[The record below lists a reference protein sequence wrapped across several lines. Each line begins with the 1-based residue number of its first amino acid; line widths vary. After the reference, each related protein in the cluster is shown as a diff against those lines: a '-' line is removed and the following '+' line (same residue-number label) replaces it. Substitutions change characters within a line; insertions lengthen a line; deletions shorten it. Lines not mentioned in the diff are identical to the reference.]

1 MAYTTVSL
9 PFGGGVDTKTDPK
22 QVAAQ
27 KNTLLYD
34 CIFTNPKRIT
44 KRNGYDPFTTAMV
57 GGGVWSSPT
66 MSASIRNQVLLAA
79 TTTNG
84 QRLISY
90 SEDLNA
96 WEDVGKYLSI
106 AVSKQT
112 IASIG
117 AAESPAPTSVTPYGY
132 FNGNSIVLGNIA
144 LYTYETAAG
153 SSGGQ
158 EDNFGQQ
165 PLQGY
170 YSILDTETGV
180 YLAKDVPIT
189 NGNGFVK
196 PALLGASQLAI
207 FYIRVS
213 TGKLCVRL
221 VTVNSSGVSLGSEI
235 VIATC
240 VSSSGANVQYPYC
253 YDYVTTATGAALGVA
268 DGNNLLV
275 YKLTSSGTATLEA
288 TLSAGT
294 GFPIPINLTTDSSG
308 NIWVYWADSDQVV
321 YVAIYTSSYGVVL
334 ATTTITSSSSNAI
347 LQIAAYNSSAGV
359 QTVWITIYEL
369 VTVSQYTNGSY
380 VVSTQVYTITTGGT
394 STDTGLRLPS
404 SVYGKPFLINSVN
417 YMPMCTYSQ
426 SQSTGMILDTTDGN
440 AVAKFLPTEC
450 ENIYTSGYDLSGN
463 TYSAAAP
470 LSGRYPGFLTQPNI
484 LSSTMVSIAS
494 MQVISSGLF
503 DPTSSTNLSAFPVVV
518 TTAATLTVVDI
529 TFDFD
534 NIDAYQA
541 VTQQETLLLNG
552 GIVSAYDGASV
563 TELGYTVDP
572 DNLVIKPVG
581 SGGSIPTGTFIYY
594 LTYSWVDA
602 LGNLYESAPSLG
614 ITAIFASGSSNS
626 VQMNIY
632 LNLTTLK
639 KGVITNIWRSDSN
652 LGGNIAYLIGT
663 LPSGTGGSYTDT
675 LSTAAAS
682 VPGNPTLYTQNGAI
696 LENIAP
702 PPAMILW
709 TNNNRAWCIDS
720 ENPETTVEYSKTAS
734 SGTGVS
740 FSTGVLEYLIDSK
753 FGAVTGASPMD
764 EKTVL
769 MKQSGVGYFI
779 GDGAND
785 AGTGATL
792 TPFQFIPSDTGCS
805 NSKSVISYPQGL
817 LFRASNGKGIYVVSR
832 GLAIQ
837 YFGYDVAGYST
848 QDIQAAQIIGN
859 KNQIRFLTSNGSSL
873 LYDYV
878 MQQWSVFTNH
888 TGYSST
894 LWNGNYVYVRT
905 DGSVYQENQ
914 SGTYLDN
921 GVAIAPLIQMAWI
934 KAGSEQGFQ
943 RTRRIEMLGDFQTA
957 NSGHGV
963 QVSIA
968 YDFNPTFSAPIPY
981 YFTGSNGVFQ
991 YRERLPRQKCDAF
1004 QLQIQEIV
1012 TGASGEY
1019 IDFTDLGLE
1028 VLMKSGLNRL
1038 PGNRSVG

>member
-9 PFGGGVDTKTDPK
+9 PFGGGVDAKTDPK

-57 GGGVWSSPT
+57 GGGVWSNPT

-96 WEDVGKYLSI
+96 WEDVGKYVSV

-112 IASIG
+112 IAAIG
-117 AAESPAPTSVTPYGY
+117 AAENPAPTSVTPYGY

-144 LYTYETAAG
+144 LYTYEISEGTT
-153 SSGGQ
+153 GGQ
-158 EDNFGQQ
+158 VNSFGQYPKQ
-165 PLQGY
+165 AY
-170 YSILDTETGV
+170 YSVLDTETGV
-180 YLAKDVPIT
+180 YLAKDVAIT
-189 NGNGFVK
+189 NGNGFAK

-221 VTVNSSGVSLGSEI
+221 VTVNTSGVSLGSEI
-235 VIATC
+235 VIASC
-240 VSSSGANVQYPYC
+240 ASSSGINVQYPYC
-253 YDYVTTATGAALGVA
+253 YDYVTTPTGAAIGIA
-268 DGNNLLV
+268 DGGSLLV
-275 YKLTSSGTATLEA
+275 YQLTSAGAATLEA
-288 TLSAGT
+288 TITLAASYA
-294 GFPIPINLTTDSSG
+294 IPINLTTDSSN
-308 NIWVYWADSDQVV
+308 NIWVYWADGAQSVN
-321 YVAIYTSSYGVVL
+321 VAIYNSSYGVVL
-334 ATTTITSSSSNAI
+334 AATQIDSFTSNVI

-359 QTVWITIYEL
+359 QTVW
-369 VTVSQYTNGSY
+369 VTVYDLVIASEYTNGSY
-380 VVSTQVYTITTGGT
+380 LVQTRVYTITTGGIAVRT
-394 STDTGLRLPS
+394 SLSFPS
-404 SVYGKPFLINSVN
+404 AVYGKPFLINSVN
-417 YMPMCTYSQ
+417 YIPMCTYSQ
-426 SQSTGMILDTTDGN
+426 SQSTGMILDATDGN
-440 AVAKFLPTEC
+440 AVAKFLPTAC
-450 ENIYTSGYDLSGN
+450 EDIYQSGYDLSGN

-470 LSGRYPGFLTQPNI
+470 LSGRYPGFLVQPNVI
-484 LSSTMVSIAS
+484 SSTLVNMAA
-494 MQVISSGLF
+494 MQVISLGQF
-503 DPTSSTNLSAFPVVV
+503 IPTSTTNLAAFPVDV
-518 TTAATLTVVDI
+518 TTSATLSVVNI
-529 TFDFD
+529 TLDF
-534 NIDAYQA
+534 NSIDAYQT

-552 GIVSAYDGASV
+552 GIVSAYDGAAV

-572 DNLVIKPVG
+572 DNLEIIPESG
-581 SGGSIPTGTFIYY
+581 GGSIPSGTFIYY

-614 ITAIFASGSSNS
+614 ITAVFASGSTNS

-632 LNLTTLK
+632 QNYQTLK
-639 KGVITNIWRSDSN
+639 KGIIINLWRSDSN
-652 LGGNIAYLIGT
+652 LGGNTAYLIA
-663 LPSGTGGSYTDT
+663 SGLISGAYTDT

-682 VPGNPTLYTQNGAI
+682 VAGNRTLYTQNGAI
-696 LENIAP
+696 LDNIAP
-702 PPAMILW
+702 PPTMIMW

-734 SGTGVS
+734 SGTGVL
-740 FSTGVLEYLIDSK
+740 FSTGLLEYLVDSK

-769 MKQSGVGYFI
+769 MKQNGVGYFI

-805 NSKSVISYPQGL
+805 NSKSVISYPEGV
-817 LFRASNGKGIYVVSR
+817 LFRASNNKGIYLVSR
-832 GLAIQ
+832 GVAIQ
-837 YFGYDVAGYST
+837 YFGYDVAGYSA

-859 KNQIRFLTSNGSSL
+859 KNQIRFLTSSGLSL

-878 MQQWSVFTNH
+878 MQQWAVFTNH

-894 LWNGNYVYVRT
+894 LWMGNYVYVRT

-921 GVAIAPLIQMAWI
+921 GSSIAPLIQMAWI
-934 KAGSEQGFQ
+934 KAGSTQGFQ

-957 NSGHGV
+957 NAGHGV

-968 YDFNPTFSAPIPY
+968 YDFQPTFSAPIPY
-981 YFTGSNGVFQ
+981 YFTGSNGPFQ

-1028 VLMKSGLNRL
+1028 VLLKQGLNRL
-1038 PGNRSVG
+1038 PGTRSVG